1 MWTSFWSVELK
12 CVLFTAGEICLRKL
26 NMWTVHPRNPS
37 GSFAWVF
44 FLWLTKEKALQL
56 SITTDKE
63 ALPHYIN
70 AVKLKTQCLGQS
82 CVQGPP
88 PEKLLRLQQQSFGKT
103 LHLLPCRK
111 QWKLKWDT
119 NQSSH
124 LPRPALHSRAEWVLT
139 KTIELG
145 KMCLSVLLGTVGY
158 SWPVINSFLVLF
170 CIKRQCANSN

>member
-1 MWTSFWSVELK
+1 MDLILVSRTQMCVVHSRWDMSEKTKYVDGTSKDTPPAHLPE
-12 CVLFTAGEICLRKL
+12 C
-26 NMWTVHPRNPS
+26 
-37 GSFAWVF
+37 F

-70 AVKLKTQCLGQS
+70 AVKLKTQFLGQS

-88 PEKLLRLQQQSFGKT
+88 PEKLPRLQQQSFGKT
-103 LHLLPCRK
+103 LHLLPCGK
-111 QWKLKWDT
+111 QWKLKWDK

-145 KMCLSVLLGTVGY
+145 KMCLSVLLVTVGY